1 MTKNSM
7 LTSPA
12 AKRVVVVIFAY
23 DTFLNR
29 DDPATRDRS
38 VANNYCVWPHVWRI
52 SQPSAIGHLSKIMA
66 IGALG

>member
-12 AKRVVVVIFAY
+12 AKRVVVVLFAY